1 MHILIINFNLQDL
14 SRAQFEEAC
23 QELAQ
28 TFAELPGLIT
38 KTRLATEETNTQ
50 GGVYHFENKQAMLD
64 YKESEVFAA
73 IGANPAFINP
83 VITDFGILDGPSKVT
98 GIG

>member
-14 SRAQFEEAC
+14 SRVQFEEAC

-28 TFAELPGLIT
+28 TFAEIPGLIT
-38 KTRLATEETNTQ
+38 KTWLANEETNTY

-73 IGANPAFINP
+73 IGANPGFVNP
-83 VITDFGILDGPSKVT
+83 VITVFGILEGPSKVT

>member
-23 QELAQ
+23 QDLAQ
-28 TFAELPGLIT
+28 TFAEIPGLIT
-38 KTRLATEETNTQ
+38 KTWLANEETNTY

-73 IGANPAFINP
+73 IGANPAFVNP
-83 VITDFGILDGPSKVT
+83 VITDFGILEVPSKVT

>member
-1 MHILIINFNLQDL
+1 
-14 SRAQFEEAC
+14 
-23 QELAQ
+23 
-28 TFAELPGLIT
+28 
-38 KTRLATEETNTQ
+38 
-50 GGVYHFENKQAMLD
+50 MLD
-64 YKESEVFAA
+64 YKESEIFAA

>member
-14 SRAQFEEAC
+14 SREQFEEAC
-23 QELAQ
+23 QGLAQ
-28 TFAELPGLIT
+28 TFADIPGLIT
-38 KTRLATEETNTQ
+38 KTWLANEETNTY
-50 GGVYHFENKQAMLD
+50 GGVYNFENEQAMLD

-73 IGANPAFINP
+73 IGNNPAFINP
-83 VITDFGILDGPSKVT
+83 VITDFEILEGPSKVT

>member
-14 SRAQFEEAC
+14 SRAQFGEAC
-23 QELAQ
+23 QDLAQ
-28 TFAELPGLIT
+28 TFAEIPGLIT
-38 KTRLATEETNTQ
+38 KTWLANEETNTY

-73 IGANPAFINP
+73 IGANPAFVNP
-83 VITDFGILDGPSKVT
+83 VITDFGILEGPSKVT